1 MLVQINNQ
9 VSSASLTISAYIYS
23 VSGYIRQ
30 ANDSLSVP
38 KNALKLTFG
47 ISNWPFVSKAN
58 NLTFG
63 LQLMLDTR
71 SSEDNE
77 PEHSELDDGRQR
89 RMAWGGA
96 ALDVAASA
104 LVDGVLTPI
113 ATALTQNG
121 AKTFIAFSFP
131 SFNQSVVYDPTV
143 SIDGTISAAAA
154 TAAATQGAGFLLFA
168 LLATALASM
177 QL

>member
-1 MLVQINNQ
+1 M
-9 VSSASLTISAYIYS
+9 TISAYIYS

-47 ISNWPFVSKAN
+47 ISNWPFVSRSN

-71 SSEDNE
+71 SSMQQSSPDQSVLDN
-77 PEHSELDDGRQR
+77 GRQR
-89 RMAWGGA
+89 RLAWGGA

-104 LVDGVLTPI
+104 IVDGVLTPI

-143 SIDGTISAAAA
+143 SIDGTTSAA
-154 TAAATQGAGFLLFA
+154 THTAATQGAGFLLFA
-168 LLATALASM
+168 LLAAALASM